1 MRRASKQLASLYDQ
15 KCQEVQSLERNL
27 GNLRAKVREN
37 KDASQSLA
45 LANRARL
52 RWHRK
57 LRARTRRE
65 CQERAPTWE
74 VLDGRQ
80 DLLLKA
86 PYNPGIKVKTFRR
99 PGGPRLPQ
107 ALWA

>member
-37 KDASQSLA
+37 KDASQSLG

-57 LRARTRRE
+57 LRARTRRD
-65 CQERAPTWE
+65 CPERAPTWE